1 MEERRAEL
9 AEERVRNSL
18 LAERAAADPVAAV
31 RAMLA
36 VQAQEHAFSRWSV
49 GQRLAGEV
57 GEQAVRR
64 AIDEGRIVRTHCLR
78 PTWHY
83 VAAEDLR
90 WLQDLTAQRVLAA
103 SAGWFRNHGV
113 DEAFLGRTREAL
125 ARLLQGGRHLT
136 RDELRELLTAE
147 GLDVSGQRLIVA
159 LFDAELRCVV
169 CSGPLAGSHHTYA
182 LVDER
187 VPPTPRLEPEEA
199 TARLVARY
207 LAGHG
212 PATLKDLRWWSNLTL
227 KQLRAA
233 VEDLGDAVARE
244 VVGGVEYLRLASE
257 PAPGVDGLVRVAEAP
272 RFQLLQVFDE
282 LFVGYSE
289 TRGLL
294 DPDGE
299 YGAVL
304 SIAWGELTHVVVE
317 GDRIAGRWRHD
328 RRGKAVEVTVEL
340 ARPLSRDDRE
350 ALAEAAGRYGSFF
363 GAEVRLT
370 LRG

>member
-1 MEERRAEL
+1 MRPPTRSRPSARCSPCRR
-9 AEERVRNSL
+9 RSTRS
-18 LAERAAADPVAAV
+18 RAGRWASAW
-31 RAMLA
+31 RARSA
-36 VQAQEHAFSRWSV
+36 SR
-49 GQRLAGEV
+49 RCAGPSTR
-57 GEQAVRR
+57 GASCARTACARR
-64 AIDEGRIVRTHCLR
+64 GTTSPPRTCGGCRI
-78 PTWHY
+78 
-83 VAAEDLR
+83 
-90 WLQDLTAQRVLAA
+90 TAQRVLAA

-113 DEAFLGRTREAL
+113 DEASLGRTREAL

-350 ALAEAAGRYGSFF
+350 ALAEAAERYGSFI